1 MSNARL
7 HSLLVALVMGVLL
20 ATIVGAVIP
29 SKSDDATYTIISEN
43 GETYYTNS
51 FRMYGKGIVFT
62 DVYKQTVIIQGD
74 LEIVKKPEKDE
85 K

>member
-1 MSNARL
+1 MSIAKL
-7 HSLLVALVMGVLL
+7 HTFGVSILISVAFL
-20 ATIVGAVIP
+20 TIISILIQTKAD
-29 SKSDDATYTIISEN
+29 KATYTIISEN

-62 DVYKQTVIIQGD
+62 DAYDRTVIIQGD
-74 LEIVKKPEKDE
+74 LEIIKKPEK

>member
-1 MSNARL
+1 MSIAKL
-7 HSLLVALVMGVLL
+7 HTFGVSILISVALL
-20 ATIVGAVIP
+20 TIISILIQTKAD
-29 SKSDDATYTIISEN
+29 KATYTIISEN

-62 DVYKQTVIIQGD
+62 DAYDRTVIIQGD
-74 LEIVKKPEKDE
+74 LEIIKKPEK

>member
-7 HSLLVALVMGVLL
+7 HSLLVALVIGVLL
-20 ATIVGAVIP
+20 TTIIGAIIP

-43 GETYYTNS
+43 GKTYYSNE
-51 FRMYGKGIVFT
+51 FRIWGKGIVFT
-62 DVYKQTVIIQGD
+62 DVYGKVVIIQGD
-74 LEIVKKPEKDE
+74 LEIVKKPEK